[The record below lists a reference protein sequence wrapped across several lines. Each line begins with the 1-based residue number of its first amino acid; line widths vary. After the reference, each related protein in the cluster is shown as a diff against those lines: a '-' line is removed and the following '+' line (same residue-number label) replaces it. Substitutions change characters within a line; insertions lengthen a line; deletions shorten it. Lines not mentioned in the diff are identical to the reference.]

1 MSYSSTSFCALRGS
15 TLDIPCT
22 YGHPTDHTVIKTFWH
37 KEGEKGKDPID
48 LRLDEQYQ
56 GRVEHLGTENNCT
69 LRIRDVR
76 QTDSGRYTFRYT
88 TDKPGGAFSGDPV
101 TITVTGNFVNELIK
115 YNGEF

>member
-22 YGHPTDHTVIKTFWH
+22 YGHPTDRTVITTVWY
-37 KEGEKGKDPID
+37 KEGEKGKDLID
-48 LRLDEQYQ
+48 LRLDEQYR

-76 QTDSGRYTFRYT
+76 LTDSGRYTFRYT
-88 TDKPGGAFSGDPV
+88 TDNTGGAFSGDPV
-101 TITVTGNFVNELIK
+101 TITVTGNYVDELIK
-115 YNGEF
+115 